1 MMRKM
6 PWVRQA
12 GSVFNSFIE
21 VVWRR
26 VIKTKTPP
34 SLGGWSAYFGE
45 RHTTR
50 GEDFV
55 MDHSGGEVTFRY
67 FRLV

>member
-1 MMRKM
+1 MFLTRLLSLFVEGHKDENADQ
-6 PWVRQA
+6 PWWLV
-12 GSVFNSFIE
+12 GVF
-21 VVWRR
+21 R
-26 VIKTKTPP
+26 
-34 SLGGWSAYFGE
+34 E